1 MTYKFAVKT
10 KKPLNKKHSKLAEQ
24 KLPKEDKLFVSV
36 FKTPTKRDALVL
48 AQEVL
53 DCPLKEVEE
62 QVYRYEPN
70 APRMVNLTPHTATAL
85 KAFKNDISQKLST
98 NVSYSDAIAY
108 LLEL

>member
-10 KKPLNKKHSKLAEQ
+10 EKPLNKKYSKLAEQ

-53 DCPLKEVEE
+53 GCSLKE

-85 KAFKNDISQKLST
+85 KAFKNDISQKSGVT
-98 NVSYSDAIAY
+98 VSYSDTIAH
-108 LLEL
+108 LLDL

>member
-1 MTYKFAVKT
+1 MTYKFAIKT
-10 KKPLNKKHSKLAEQ
+10 KKPLSKKHSKLAEQ

>member
-10 KKPLNKKHSKLAEQ
+10 EKPLDKKYSKLAEQ

-53 DCPLKEVEE
+53 GCSLKEVEE
-62 QVYRYEPN
+62 QVY
-70 APRMVNLTPHTATAL
+70 LTPHTATAL
-85 KAFKNDISQKLST
+85 KAFKNDISQKSGVT
-98 NVSYSDAIAY
+98 VSYSDTIAH
-108 LLEL
+108 LLDL